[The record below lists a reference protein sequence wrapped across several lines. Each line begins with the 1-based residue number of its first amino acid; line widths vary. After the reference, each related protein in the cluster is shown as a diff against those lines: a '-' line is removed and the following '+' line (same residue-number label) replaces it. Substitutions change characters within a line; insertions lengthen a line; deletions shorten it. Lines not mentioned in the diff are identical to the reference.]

1 MTINSRLANGD
12 PRIKFKGFAPAPVA
26 AMAAVDIVAMPSR
39 WEAYGLVA
47 IEALAAKRN
56 LLVSSI
62 GGLKDHLEKGAQ
74 AVQPGGDIES
84 WQQAIEQA
92 TAACPSEANVQA
104 RPIKRPED
112 TYAAA

>member
-12 PRIKFKGFAPAPVA
+12 PRIEFKGFAPAPVA

-62 GGLKDHLEKGAQ
+62 DGLKDHLEKGAQ